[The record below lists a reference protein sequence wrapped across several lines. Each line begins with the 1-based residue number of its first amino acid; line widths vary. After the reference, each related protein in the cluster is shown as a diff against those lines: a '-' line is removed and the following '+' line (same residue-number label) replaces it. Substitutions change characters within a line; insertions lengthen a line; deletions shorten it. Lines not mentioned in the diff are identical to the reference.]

1 MKSIFCTLLI
11 CVFIIES
18 FGQKTEKST
27 IIKEVQARIYLDE
40 KANKPLKVLPD
51 LLLRAFCDGRLKA
64 YYPNRTNVQ
73 MSYYDFLWYFG
84 IHEPVANV
92 NELLPC
98 PSANCLQLD
107 PVFTDAFSV
116 AFDFSEIQRLDKATS
131 QYIYDVQYV
140 RMVFPPSYSGAGQEY
155 FGPVFHYED
164 IVKIFPY
171 AIFFNRQND
180 AAKFTLKQ
188 LFSTRNFNA
197 IIFPEKDMFGRLQ
210 KNEEVVE
217 KERRDVWEE

>member
-1 MKSIFCTLLI
+1 MKSIFCALLI
-11 CVFIIES
+11 CVFAVES
-18 FGQKTEKST
+18 FGQKPEKNT
-27 IIKEVQARIYLDE
+27 IIKEVQARIFLDE
-40 KANKPLKVLPD
+40 KANKPLKILPD

-84 IHEPVANV
+84 IHEPVANA

-116 AFDFSEIQRLDKATS
+116 AFDFSEMQKLNTNTS
-131 QYIYDVQYV
+131 QYTYDIQYI
-140 RMVFPPSYSGAGQEY
+140 RLVFLSEVNGNQEY
-155 FGPVFHYED
+155 LGPVFRYED
-164 IVKIFPY
+164 IVRVFPT

-180 AAKFTLKQ
+180 AAKFTLAHI
-188 LFSTRNFNA
+188 FTSRNFNA
-197 IIFPEKDMFGRLQ
+197 IVFPEKDMFGRLL
-210 KNEEVVE
+210 KEEETVE
-217 KERRDVWEE
+217 MERRDIWEE